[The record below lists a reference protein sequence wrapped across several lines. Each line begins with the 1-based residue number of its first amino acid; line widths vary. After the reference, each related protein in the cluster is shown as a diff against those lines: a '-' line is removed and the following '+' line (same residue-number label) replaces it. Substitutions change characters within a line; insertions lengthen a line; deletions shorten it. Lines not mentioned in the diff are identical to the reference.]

1 MHLIEEVPMIEK
13 LHQDNAILSVLS
25 CRPGIRSFCL
35 LTSSLVALVLA
46 GCGGNKGQGPPP
58 QQTPEVAVLTVQ
70 PESVTITTELS
81 GRTTAYLVAEI
92 RPQVSGIIQ
101 ERLFTEGANVKA
113 GEILYKIDPA
123 TFQATY
129 DSAESNIEVA
139 KKSADRARAG
149 LVAMQATLAQ
159 EQATL
164 DLAQANRRRYESLA
178 ESGSVSV
185 SERDKAITEAKV
197 AEANLRS
204 IKAQVTSNEQAI
216 AEAEAT
222 IQQAKSSLE
231 IAKINLDYTSIKAP
245 IDGRTGRSEVTVGAL
260 VNANQPMPLTTVQKL
275 DPIYV
280 DVPQSTVE
288 LLRLRR
294 SLEEGNLKQNGVH
307 RSNVQ
312 LKLEDGTTYK
322 EQGTVQFL
330 DVSVDTQTGS
340 VILRMEFPNPE
351 GILLPGMFVRAVLEE
366 GVAEN
371 AILIPQQAVTR
382 NQKGLP
388 EAYVVSAEGKA
399 ELHPLEIEKAIG
411 NKWLVSSGLAAG
423 DKVIVEGAQRVR
435 PGATVKTVPFDATTT
450 PSAQASET
458 TSSAHQ

>member
-1 MHLIEEVPMIEK
+1 MNQK
-13 LHQDNAILSVLS
+13 SHQDNAFISDTS
-25 CRPGIRSFCL
+25 SRRWIRSLWFASSGL
-35 LTSSLVALVLA
+35 LAVALA
-46 GCGGNKGQGPPP
+46 GCGGGQNQGPPKQP
-58 QQTPEVAVLTVQ
+58 PAEVAVLTVQ
-70 PESVTITTELS
+70 PESVTVTTELS
-81 GRTTAYLVAEI
+81 GRTTSYLIAEI
-92 RPQVSGIIQ
+92 RPQVSGIIK
-101 ERLFTEGANVKA
+101 ERLFTEGAVVKA
-113 GEILYKIDPA
+113 GEVLYKIDPA

-129 DSAESNIEVA
+129 NSAASNLEVA
-139 KKSADRARAG
+139 KKGADRARAG
-149 LVAMQATLAQ
+149 LAAMQATLSQ

-185 SERDKAITEAKV
+185 SERDKAFTEAKV

-222 IQQAKSSLE
+222 IQQTKSSLE
-231 IAKINLDYTSIKAP
+231 LAKINLEYTSITAP
-245 IDGRTGRSEVTVGAL
+245 IEGRTGRSEVTVGAL
-260 VNANQPMPLTTVQKL
+260 VNANQPTPLTTVQKL

-294 SLEEGNLKQNGVH
+294 NLEAGNLKQNGVH
-307 RSNVQ
+307 RSNVK
-312 LKLEDGTTYK
+312 LKLEDGSTYK

-340 VILRMEFPNPE
+340 VILRMEFPNPD

-366 GVAEN
+366 GIAEN
-371 AILIPQQAVTR
+371 AILIPQQSVSR

-388 EAYVVSAEGKA
+388 QAYVVNAEGKA
-399 ELHPLEIEKAIG
+399 ELHALEIEQAIG

-423 DKVIVEGAQRVR
+423 DRIIVEGVQRVR
-435 PGATVKTVPFDATTT
+435 PGATVKTVPYDETTT
-450 PSAQASET
+450 PSARASET
-458 TSSAHQ
+458 TSTTHQ

>member
-1 MHLIEEVPMIEK
+1 MNQNA
-13 LHQDNAILSVLS
+13 HQVSA
-25 CRPGIRSFCL
+25 F
-35 LTSSLVALVLA
+35 SSLFTFQRSLRSLCFASSGLLALLIA
-46 GCGGNKGQGPPP
+46 GCGRNEQQGPPP

-70 PESVTITTELS
+70 PESVTVTTELS
-81 GRTTAYLVAEI
+81 GRTTAYLIAEI

-113 GEILYKIDPA
+113 GDVLYKIDPA
-123 TFQATY
+123 TFQAAY
-129 DSAESNIEVA
+129 DSAESTIEVA
-139 KKSADRARAG
+139 RKSADRARAG
-149 LVAMQATLAQ
+149 LAAMQANLAQ

-164 DLAQANRRRYESLA
+164 DLAEANRRRYESLA

-197 AEANLRS
+197 SEANLRS

-222 IQQAKSSLE
+222 IQQAKSALE
-231 IAKINLDYTSIKAP
+231 IAKINLDYTNIKAP
-245 IDGRTGRSEVTVGAL
+245 IEGRTGRSEVTVGAL
-260 VNANQPMPLTTVQKL
+260 VNANQQMPLTTVQKL

-307 RSNVQ
+307 RSNVE
-312 LKLEDGTTYK
+312 LKLEDGSTYK
-322 EQGTVQFL
+322 EKGKVQFL

-340 VILRMEFPNPE
+340 VILRMEFPNPD

-371 AILIPQQAVTR
+371 AIVIPQQAVTR

-388 EAYVVSAEGKA
+388 EAYIVNAEGKA

-423 DKVIVEGAQRVR
+423 DRVIVEGAQRVR
-435 PGATVKTVPFDATTT
+435 PGATVKTVPYDETTT
-450 PSAQASET
+450 TSAEASESTST
-458 TSSAHQ
+458 TRQ

>member
-1 MHLIEEVPMIEK
+1 MTFK
-13 LHQDNAILSVLS
+13 LSPAPARRWRSLCAASSIPLVL
-25 CRPGIRSFCL
+25 F
-35 LTSSLVALVLA
+35 LA
-46 GCGGNKGQGPPP
+46 GCGGNKNQGPPP
-58 QQTPEVAVLTVQ
+58 QQTPQVAVLTVQ
-70 PESVTITTELS
+70 PESVTVTTELP
-81 GRTTAYLVAEI
+81 GRTTANLVAEI
-92 RPQVSGIIQ
+92 RPQVSGIIK

-113 GEILYKIDPA
+113 GEVLYKIDPA

-129 DSAESNIEVA
+129 DAAASKLEVS

-149 LVAMQATLAQ
+149 LTAVQAMLAQ

-164 DLAQANRRRYESLA
+164 DLAQANRNRYESLA
-178 ESGSVSV
+178 QSGSVSV

-197 AEANLRS
+197 ADATLRS
-204 IKAQVTSNEQAI
+204 IQAQVTSNEQAI
-216 AEAEAT
+216 AEAEAN

-231 IAKINLDYTSIKAP
+231 IAKINLDYTSITAP

-260 VNANQPMPLTTVQKL
+260 VSANQPIPLTTIQKL
-275 DPIYV
+275 NPIYV
-280 DVPQSTVE
+280 DVPQSTVD

-294 SLEEGNLKQNGVH
+294 SLEEGNLVQNGVH
-307 RSNVQ
+307 RNNVK
-312 LKLEDGTTYK
+312 LILEDGSTYK

-371 AILIPQQAVTR
+371 AIVIPQQAVTR

-388 EAYVVSAEGKA
+388 EAYVVDSEGKA
-399 ELHPLEIEKAIG
+399 QIKALEIEKAIG
-411 NKWLVSSGLAAG
+411 NKWLVSSGLVAG
-423 DKVIVEGAQRVR
+423 DRIIVEGLQRVR
-435 PGATVKTVPFDATTT
+435 PNATVKTVPFDATTT
-450 PSAQASET
+450 SSAQATET
-458 TSSAHQ
+458 TSTTNQ